1 MDIKSITKGVAA
13 GTAVGLV
20 MYAASTASSG
30 KKRSIKKNAGKALK
44 AAGSVLE
51 EITSV
56 IM

>member
-13 GTAVGLV
+13 GTAVGLA
-20 MYAASTASSG
+20 MYAASTANSG